1 MVSEKQGGPR
11 DLTRGN
17 ILRNVISLAWPMVLG
32 NMLQNMFNVV
42 DMIFVGRLG
51 PASIAAVSLCGML
64 MSITWTMLVGVAVGT
79 TALVARFYGSK
90 DYRMAGFTGMQSLS
104 LGVIVALIMVLLGSC
119 LGKQILSLLGA
130 KGQVLLEGDRYLKI
144 VFIGSFCLILFF
156 LCSSIMRGAGD
167 SLTPMIVMVVCTTI
181 NIGLDPLLI
190 FGIWIFP
197 PMGVRGAA
205 VATVISQAIGMV
217 SALFIL
223 SRGYTRIRLHWGSYR
238 LDMNLIKRI
247 LKIAFPATM
256 QGAIRSA
263 SGLVL
268 MRIVAAYGVFALA
281 GYGIGLRLDMIIMM
295 PGWALGAATLTLV
308 GQNLGANQ
316 PDRAE
321 KSAWI
326 ATLLYIAILAVF
338 GTVFFIWAGGVIG
351 IFNRT
356 PQVVTLG
363 SEYIRVRTLSYVFL
377 AMGLVMASAL
387 NGAGDAVSPMIIL
400 AVTLLG
406 IQITLAFLLSK
417 LMGLQTMGV
426 WIAIAAAYTFQGIAM
441 TIRFHAGRWKRHGV

>member
-1 MVSEKQGGPR
+1 MI
-11 DLTRGN
+11 N
-17 ILRNVISLAWPMVLG
+17 LAWPMVLG

-144 VFIGSFCLILFF
+144 VFLGSFFLILFF
-156 LCSSIMRGAGD
+156 LCSSIMRGVGD
-167 SLTPMIVMVVCTTI
+167 SLTPMIVMAVCATI
-181 NIGLDPLLI
+181 NIVLDPLLI

-205 VATVISQAIGMV
+205 VATVTAQAIGMV
-217 SALFIL
+217 SALIIL
-223 SRGYTRIRLHWGSYR
+223 SRGYTRIRLPWRSYR
-238 LDMNLIKRI
+238 VDMNLMRRI
-247 LKIAFPATM
+247 LRIALPATM
-256 QGAIRSA
+256 QGAVRSG
-263 SGLVL
+263 SGLIL

-281 GYGIGLRLDMIIMM
+281 GYGIGLRLDLIIMM

-326 ATLLYIAILAVF
+326 AMFLYIIVLAVF
-338 GTVFFIWAGGVIG
+338 GTVFFIWAEGVIG

-356 PQVVTLG
+356 TQVVTLG
-363 SEYIRVRTLSYVFL
+363 SEYVRVRTLSYVFL
-377 AMGLVMASAL
+377 AMSMVMSSAL
-387 NGAGDAVSPMIIL
+387 NGAGDTVSPMIIL

-406 IQITLAFLLSK
+406 ILTSLAVLLPK
-417 LMGLQTMGV
+417 LMGLQIMGV
-426 WIAIAAAYTFQGIAM
+426 WIAITAAYVFQGIAM
-441 TIRFHAGRWKRHGV
+441 AVRFRTGRWKRREV

>member
-1 MVSEKQGGPR
+1 M
-11 DLTRGN
+11 
-17 ILRNVISLAWPMVLG
+17 RNVISLAWPMVLG

-64 MSITWTMLVGVAVGT
+64 MSITWTMLVGVSIGT
-79 TALVARFYGSK
+79 TALVARFYGSR

-144 VFIGSFCLILFF
+144 VFLGSFFLILFF
-156 LCSSIMRGAGD
+156 LCSSIMRGVGD
-167 SLTPMIVMVVCTTI
+167 SLTPMIVMAVCATI
-181 NIGLDPLLI
+181 NIVLDPLLI

-205 VATVISQAIGMV
+205 VATVTAQAIGMV
-217 SALFIL
+217 SALIIL
-223 SRGYTRIRLHWGSYR
+223 SRGYTRIRLPWRSYR
-238 LDMNLIKRI
+238 VDMNLMRRI
-247 LKIAFPATM
+247 LRIALPATM
-256 QGAIRSA
+256 QGAVRSG
-263 SGLVL
+263 SGLIL

-281 GYGIGLRLDMIIMM
+281 GYGIGLRLDLIIMM

-326 ATLLYIAILAVF
+326 AMFLYIIVLAVF
-338 GTVFFIWAGGVIG
+338 GTVFFIWAEGVIG

-356 PQVVTLG
+356 TQVVTLG
-363 SEYIRVRTLSYVFL
+363 SEYVRVRTLSYVFL
-377 AMGLVMASAL
+377 AMSMVMSSAL
-387 NGAGDAVSPMIIL
+387 NGAGDTVSPMIIL

-406 IQITLAFLLSK
+406 ILTSLAVLLPK
-417 LMGLQTMGV
+417 LMGLQIMGV
-426 WIAIAAAYTFQGIAM
+426 WIAITAAYVFQGIAM
-441 TIRFHAGRWKRHGV
+441 AVRFRTGRWKRREV

>member
-1 MVSEKQGGPR
+1 
-11 DLTRGN
+11 LTRGS

-64 MSITWTMLVGVAVGT
+64 MSITWTMLVGVSIGT
-79 TALVARFYGSK
+79 TALVARFYGSR
-90 DYRMAGFTGMQSLS
+90 DYRMAGFTGMQCLS
-104 LGVIVALIMVLLGSC
+104 LGVIVALIMVLLGSF
-119 LGKQILSLLGA
+119 LGKQILFLLGA
-130 KGQVLLEGDRYLKI
+130 RDTVLLEGDRYLKI
-144 VFIGSFCLILFF
+144 VFLGSFCLILFF

-167 SLTPMIVMVVCTTI
+167 SLTPMIVMAVCTAI

-205 VATVISQAIGMV
+205 VATVTAQAIGMIT
-217 SALFIL
+217 ALLIL
-223 SRGYTRIRLHWGSYR
+223 SRGYTRIRLRWGSYR
-238 LDMNLIKRI
+238 LDMNLIGRI
-247 LKIAFPATM
+247 LRIAFPATM

-281 GYGIGLRLDMIIMM
+281 GYGIGLRLDIIIMM

-326 ATLLYIAILAVF
+326 ATLIYIVILAVF
-338 GTVFFIWAGGVIG
+338 ASVFFIWAEGVIG

-356 PQVVTLG
+356 PQVVALG
-363 SEYIRVRTLSYVFL
+363 SEYLRVRTLSYVFL
-377 AMGLVMASAL
+377 AMSMIMASGL
-387 NGAGDAVSPMIIL
+387 NGAGDSVSPMIIL
-400 AVTLLG
+400 AVTFLG
-406 IQITLAFLLSK
+406 IQITLAYLLPT
-417 LMGLQTMGV
+417 LTGLQTMGI
-426 WIAIAAAYTFQGIAM
+426 WIAIAIAYAFQGIVMAV
-441 TIRFHAGRWKRHGV
+441 RFRTGRWKRRRV

>member
-1 MVSEKQGGPR
+1 M
-11 DLTRGN
+11 
-17 ILRNVISLAWPMVLG
+17 RNVISLAWPMVLG

-64 MSITWTMLVGVAVGT
+64 MSITWTMLVGVSIGT
-79 TALVARFYGSK
+79 TALVARFYGSR

-144 VFIGSFCLILFF
+144 VFLGSFFLILFF
-156 LCSSIMRGAGD
+156 LCSSIMRGVGD
-167 SLTPMIVMVVCTTI
+167 SLTPMIVMAVCATI
-181 NIGLDPLLI
+181 NIVLDPLLI

-205 VATVISQAIGMV
+205 VATVTAQAIGMV
-217 SALFIL
+217 SALIIL
-223 SRGYTRIRLHWGSYR
+223 SRGYTRIRLPWRSYR
-238 LDMNLIKRI
+238 VDMNLMRRI
-247 LKIAFPATM
+247 LRIALPATM
-256 QGAIRSA
+256 QGAVRSG
-263 SGLVL
+263 SGLIL

-281 GYGIGLRLDMIIMM
+281 GYGIGLRLDLIIMM

-326 ATLLYIAILAVF
+326 AMFLYIIVLAVF
-338 GTVFFIWAGGVIG
+338 GTVFFIWAEGVIG

-356 PQVVTLG
+356 TQVVTLG
-363 SEYIRVRTLSYVFL
+363 SEYVRVRTLSYVFL
-377 AMGLVMASAL
+377 AMSMVMSSAL
-387 NGAGDAVSPMIIL
+387 NGAGDTVSPMIIL

-406 IQITLAFLLSK
+406 ILTSLAVLLPR
-417 LMGLQTMGV
+417 LMGLQIMGV
-426 WIAIAAAYTFQGIAM
+426 WIAITAAYVFQGIVMAV
-441 TIRFHAGRWKRHGV
+441 RFRTGRWKRREV

>member
-1 MVSEKQGGPR
+1 M
-11 DLTRGN
+11 
-17 ILRNVISLAWPMVLG
+17 RNVISLAWPMVLG

-64 MSITWTMLVGVAVGT
+64 MSITWTMLVGVSIGT
-79 TALVARFYGSK
+79 TALVARFYGSR

-144 VFIGSFCLILFF
+144 VFLGSFFLILFF
-156 LCSSIMRGAGD
+156 LCSSIMRGVGD
-167 SLTPMIVMVVCTTI
+167 SLTPMIVMAVCATI
-181 NIGLDPLLI
+181 NIVLDPLLI

-205 VATVISQAIGMV
+205 VATVTAQAIGMV
-217 SALFIL
+217 SALIIL
-223 SRGYTRIRLHWGSYR
+223 SRGATRIRLPWRSYSV
-238 LDMNLIKRI
+238 DMNLMRRI
-247 LKIAFPATM
+247 LRIALPATM
-256 QGAIRSA
+256 QGAVRSG
-263 SGLVL
+263 SGLIL

-281 GYGIGLRLDMIIMM
+281 GYGIGLRLDLIIMM

-326 ATLLYIAILAVF
+326 AMFLYIIILAVF
-338 GTVFFIWAGGVIG
+338 GTVFFIWAEGVIG

-356 PQVVTLG
+356 TQVVTLG
-363 SEYIRVRTLSYVFL
+363 SEYVRVRTLSYVFL
-377 AMGLVMASAL
+377 AMSMVMSSAL
-387 NGAGDAVSPMIIL
+387 NGAGDTVSPMIIL

-406 IQITLAFLLSK
+406 ILTSLAVLLPR
-417 LMGLQTMGV
+417 LMGLQIMGV
-426 WIAIAAAYTFQGIAM
+426 WIAITAAYVFQGIAM
-441 TIRFHAGRWKRHGV
+441 AVRFRTGRWKRREV